1 MSYYR
6 VCPLCGAALDPGE
19 RCDCQDKEEA
29 ALGVSSTQGGM
40 VEQVLTDTVSTSSLS
55 KNEEDCKHE
64 L

>member
-19 RCDCQDKEEA
+19 SCDCDKKET

-40 VEQVLTDTVSTSSLS
+40 VEQVLTDTVSASII
-55 KNEEDCKHE
+55 HE
-64 L
+64 